1 MIQVENDLTAMANG
15 LSREVDGV
23 HMSRGE
29 GPDVGQVE
37 DEGSAVAG
45 PESMLGKLPHRAHTK
60 FEAFYSVSFV
70 GEFEK
75 EY

>member
-1 MIQVENDLTAMANG
+1 MAYLAKSMG
-15 LSREVDGV
+15 STYQEEKDRTW
-23 HMSRGE
+23 
-29 GPDVGQVE
+29 
-37 DEGSAVAG
+37 SAVAG

>member
-1 MIQVENDLTAMANG
+1 MGSTYQE
-15 LSREVDGV
+15 E
-23 HMSRGE
+23 E

-45 PESMLGKLPHRAHTK
+45 PESTLGKLPHRAHTK
-60 FEAFYSVSFV
+60 AFYRVGFV
-70 GEFEK
+70 GELEK

>member
-1 MIQVENDLTAMANG
+1 MNDLTAMVNG
-15 LSREVDGV
+15 LSREVDGI
-23 HMSRGE
+23 HILSRGE

-45 PESMLGKLPHRAHTK
+45 PESTLGKLPHRAHTK